1 MSPNM
6 LLHLSLVVVFLLIN
20 IGIFVSIYIF
30 YGKNKRNFP
39 DVNDVNVSNFYIVC
53 TILRFLTCVYFF
65 YVHFTF
71 SNIDNIPLLLKIV
84 PLSSVFLGVLLNMI
98 TLAANSTDSKK
109 AFIMN
114 NITTVINII
123 SILAIAYIR
132 FLRRN

>member
-65 YVHFTF
+65 YVFFTF
-71 SNIDNIPLLLKIV
+71 GNIDNIPSLLKIV
-84 PLSSVFLGVLLNMI
+84 PLSSVFFGVLLNMI
-98 TLAANSTDSKK
+98 TLAANSTDSKT

-123 SILAIAYIR
+123 SILTIAYIR